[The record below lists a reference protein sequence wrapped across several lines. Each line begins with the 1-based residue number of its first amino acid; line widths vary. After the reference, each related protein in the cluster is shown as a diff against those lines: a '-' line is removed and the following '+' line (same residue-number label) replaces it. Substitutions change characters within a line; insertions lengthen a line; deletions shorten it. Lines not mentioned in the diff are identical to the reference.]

1 MPAISA
7 TAERELVLR
16 LDPGSGAWRGSTFDK
31 RARAREDCLGRTFAA
46 RRDAVMPAI
55 RSTDLHFGDDERHVF
70 VDQIA
75 SGIDPR
81 NDGSPTEVLPEPGET
96 VKRRF
101 GRDKEVLTG
110 YSAMWSIAGP
120 GKRHTD
126 RPILMYVVWMA
137 PEPLDEATFRQAV
150 PELPS
155 TWKLDFEIQPEGA
168 TAVLDDVRSTPPS
181 EIARVMLD
189 TLLALGATLPTGRWR
204 TTWQSLYTGG
214 SE

>member
-1 MPAISA
+1 M
-7 TAERELVLR
+7 TV
-16 LDPGSGAWRGSTFDK
+16 
-31 RARAREDCLGRTFAA
+31 
-46 RRDAVMPAI
+46 V
-55 RSTDLHFGDDERHVF
+55 RSTDAHFGDDERHVF

-75 SGIDPR
+75 SSIDPR

-110 YSAMWSIAGP
+110 YSVMWSIAGP
-120 GKRHTD
+120 GARHTD
-126 RPILMYVVWMA
+126 RPIAMHVVWMA

-150 PELPS
+150 PDVPS
-155 TWKLDFEIQPEGA
+155 TWKLDFEIQPECA
-168 TAVLDDVRSTPPS
+168 VAVLDDVRSTPPS

-204 TTWQSLYTGG
+204 TTWQELHSSG
-214 SE
+214 SQ